1 MEYTFHVSWSNPN
14 ATVSEESHNE
24 GKETQKQPEF
34 LNQRRLSRLVPLK
47 GDYIMEKKPFKF
59 SEDLT
64 SVIFYC
70 GMDVHK
76 HEITACVYARDRSNT
91 DFIKTSVF
99 QTDQSGLTQ
108 LFGFVTKYRPIAFAM
123 EATGIYHHVIVQ
135 FLERKRIDSKWSY
148 EIVVSNPADA
158 AGLPGTKKHDKID
171 AIKLAKYAASGLI
184 KNGKQIIFA
193 LEDLKALFRMAV
205 KLEKDRTMLKNR
217 IRKTLDRAGI
227 RPRGLNLNHE
237 WTKNLFYEFIQQT
250 KALGPFIQ
258 QFLKDSTVLLKHRNS
273 VLKNLNK
280 FESFYELSLTS
291 VQRALIRQHL
301 VDLDFKTSR
310 KTILALEVDKL
321 LLDCPG
327 LRQQAHQ
334 LSTIPG
340 ISAFSAVWILAEI
353 GSISYFPSWRK
364 FRSYCGC
371 CPNVVSSAGKVYSAH
386 TNRHS
391 NKFLRTLFY
400 NAAVVV
406 CNFVKRDSDLKTYA
420 TRIQARKGERS
431 NKLAYCIIAGK
442 IAKIA
447 YATLRDK
454 SVFAPKAPYSS
465 ICFESGFNVLEL
477 KDIRRTRNL
486 LRRVGNLKHL
496 GLLGEDALSLAEGLD
511 QAIGKKCGG

>member
-1 MEYTFHVSWSNPN
+1 M
-14 ATVSEESHNE
+14 
-24 GKETQKQPEF
+24 
-34 LNQRRLSRLVPLK
+34 L
-47 GDYIMEKKPFKF
+47 GDYTMEKKLFKF

-64 SVIFYC
+64 NVIFYC

-76 HEITACVYARDRSNT
+76 HEITSCIYAQDRSKI
-91 DFIKTSVF
+91 DFIKINVF
-99 QTDQSGLTQ
+99 QADQNGLKQ
-108 LFGFVTKYRPIAFAM
+108 FYGFVSKYRPVLFAM

-135 FLERKRIDSKWSY
+135 YLDQKRIDSRWNY
-148 EIVVSNPADA
+148 EIIVSNPADA

-171 AIKLAKYAASGLI
+171 AIKLAKYAASGLL

-193 LEDLKALFRMAV
+193 MEDLKSLFRMAV
-205 KLEKDRTMLKNR
+205 KLEKERTMLKNR

-227 RPRGLNLNHE
+227 RPRGLSLNNE
-237 WTKNLFYEFIQQT
+237 WTKYLIYEFIQQS
-250 KALGPFIQ
+250 KPLGSFIQ
-258 QFLKDSTVLLKHRNS
+258 YFLQNPTVLLKHRNT
-273 VLKNLNK
+273 VLKNIDK
-280 FESFYELSLTS
+280 FEGFYELSLTS

-327 LRQQAHQ
+327 LRQQAFQ

-353 GSISYFPSWRK
+353 GSISYFHSWRK

-371 CPNVVSSAGKVYSAH
+371 CPNIVSSAGKVYSAH

-400 NAAVVV
+400 NAAIVV
-406 CNFVKRDSDLKTYA
+406 CNFVKSNSDLKTYA
-420 TRIQARKGERS
+420 TRILTRKGERS
-431 NKLAYCIIAGK
+431 KKLAYCIIAGK
-442 IAKIA
+442 IAKIV
-447 YATLRDK
+447 YATLCDHTY
-454 SVFAPKAPYSS
+454 FAPKSPYPS
-465 ICFESGFNVLEL
+465 ITFESGFNILEL
-477 KDIRRTRNL
+477 KDIRRARNL

-496 GLLGEDALSLAEGLD
+496 GLLGEDALILAEGLD
-511 QAIGKKCGG
+511 QAIGKKYGG